1 MHVGGHHAGRRV
13 EGVVGGH
20 APGLRA
26 AGEMDAV
33 DRMEGVREISQSRQR
48 LLERLH
54 GRAGDLQHESPG
66 FAEGSLPRGLNRG
79 RDREVVGDARLER
92 RGGREV
98 LRVAVGAP
106 GAGHVGADRRVRR
119 SGGRCARQP
128 DPQRGGAI
136 DACAVWQCRQGRMR
150 LRRDRGCGGHRGA
163 GLVGAPEQAAD
174 SVVQAGHRDDRHDG
188 DHRRGQQQAGRRGT
202 SSVGPCRGVSVWSAK
217 ATEKPGGT
225 IPFEH
230 GPFSTVA
237 HLPQGNALQAAIS
250 DLFAR
255 LMDKLRKGA
264 ATPTPAP
271 TTSALITPT
280 MTTTTTTTTTPP
292 SEKYDY

>member
-1 MHVGGHHAGRRV
+1 
-13 EGVVGGH
+13 
-20 APGLRA
+20 
-26 AGEMDAV
+26 
-33 DRMEGVREISQSRQR
+33 
-48 LLERLH
+48 
-54 GRAGDLQHESPG
+54 
-66 FAEGSLPRGLNRG
+66 
-79 RDREVVGDARLER
+79 
-92 RGGREV
+92 
-98 LRVAVGAP
+98 
-106 GAGHVGADRRVRR
+106 
-119 SGGRCARQP
+119 
-128 DPQRGGAI
+128 
-136 DACAVWQCRQGRMR
+136 
-150 LRRDRGCGGHRGA
+150 
-163 GLVGAPEQAAD
+163 
-174 SVVQAGHRDDRHDG
+174 
-188 DHRRGQQQAGRRGT
+188 
-202 SSVGPCRGVSVWSAK
+202 VWSAK